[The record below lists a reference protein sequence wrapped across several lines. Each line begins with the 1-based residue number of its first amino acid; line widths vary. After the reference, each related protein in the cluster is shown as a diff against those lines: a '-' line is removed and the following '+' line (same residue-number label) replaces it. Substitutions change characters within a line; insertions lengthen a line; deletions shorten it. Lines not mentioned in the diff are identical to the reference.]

1 MESLRKL
8 QTQYAE
14 KGRQLDELNVK
25 IRQHIG
31 KASPEELKAI
41 SNRQDSDR
49 FAFDDQQKS
58 LTLRSAPS
66 RRCRELEADTGPPD
80 MGCRHCSI
88 HGDTYSWCFD
98 EWDR

>member
-1 MESLRKL
+1 MDSLREL

-14 KGRQLDELNVK
+14 KSQQLDELNFK

-49 FAFDDQQKS
+49 FAFDDQQKIVDLALGAVTAS
-58 LTLRSAPS
+58 SSKRIWVLKMWVAGTVMFMAILIGVLMS
-66 RRCRELEADTGPPD
+66 G
-80 MGCRHCSI
+80 I
-88 HGDTYSWCFD
+88 D
-98 EWDR
+98 E